1 MNPTP
6 SRAWSRLHRLL
17 PALAILCGVAA
28 LAQSDGAA
36 LSKARIAEI
45 VASPDRIE
53 ADRTNDIR
61 RKPEEMLAFIGLR
74 PGLVALDLSAGGGYT
89 TELLARSV
97 APGGRV
103 YAQVPRAAGLGL
115 LAHVA
120 KPQFA
125 DSIVIAAQPF
135 ETPIPQQAAADAIDL
150 VTLMFNYHDLGHM
163 GVDRDR
169 MNRAVFA
176 ALKRGGL
183 YVVADHSGRPGTGI
197 SEAGT
202 LHRIEE
208 AFLRAEVE
216 KAGFKLAATGNFLRN
231 PNDPRDK
238 DTPNPAQPKDEFVL
252 KFVKP

>member
-1 MNPTP
+1 MHPTP
-6 SRAWSRLHRLL
+6 SRAPSRLHRLL
-17 PALAILCGVAA
+17 PALALLCGAA
-28 LAQSDGAA
+28 AFAQSDGAA

-74 PGLVALDLSAGGGYT
+74 LGLVALDISAGGGYT

-97 APGGRV
+97 GASGRV
-103 YAQVPRAAGLGL
+103 YAQVPRAASSGLT
-115 LAHVA
+115 ARAA
-120 KPQFA
+120 KPQPGN
-125 DSIVIAAQPF
+125 IVIVAQPF
-135 ETPIPQQAAADAIDL
+135 ETPIPQQAAADALDL

-176 ALKRGGL
+176 ALKPGGL

-216 KAGFKLAATGNFLRN
+216 KAGFRLLAAGNFLRN
-231 PNDPRDK
+231 PNDPRDR
-238 DTPNPAQPKDEFVL
+238 DTPEPAQPKDEFVL
-252 KFVKP
+252 KFAKP